1 MLMSLSG
8 VKQGM
13 FRSACLQDCTGFLL
27 SGVKHGTFRSACLQ
41 DCTGLLL
48 SGVKHGTFCSACLQ
62 DCTGLLLSAS
72 TLCGHLLWR
81 FAIQQQSTA
90 PQSGHALLTQVG
102 SMYS

>member
-1 MLMSLSG
+1 MLLHFQYKIKYRTNSEVMT
-8 VKQGM
+8 VAPAIQP
-13 FRSACLQDCTGFLL
+13 
-27 SGVKHGTFRSACLQ
+27 
-41 DCTGLLL
+41 
-48 SGVKHGTFCSACLQ
+48 
-62 DCTGLLLSAS
+62 